1 MPDFLAGWKTVI
13 ASGLAL
19 FVAINAQ
26 LHFVSSDVQATILA
40 FATALGLYGLK
51 CAIERCK

>member
-1 MPDFLAGWKTVI
+1 MPDFLAGWKTYI
-13 ASGLAL
+13 AAALAA
-19 FVAINAQ
+19 FVAVNGMVHI
-26 LHFVSSDVQATILA
+26 VSPEIQASILA